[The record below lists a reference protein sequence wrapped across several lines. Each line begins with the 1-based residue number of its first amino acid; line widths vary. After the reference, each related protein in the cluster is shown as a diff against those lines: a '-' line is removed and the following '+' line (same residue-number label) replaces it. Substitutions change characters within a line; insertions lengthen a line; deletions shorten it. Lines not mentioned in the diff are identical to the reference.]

1 MDLYEKKRVEM
12 MYWDLILLGHGS
24 QADLLPYF
32 MKLLEGIDKLSII
45 KVSIDRTI
53 LSVKIFLFFVLH
65 VNDLQ
70 MV

>member
-1 MDLYEKKRVEM
+1 MDLKQIYCP
-12 MYWDLILLGHGS
+12 ILWN
-24 QADLLPYF
+24 F
-32 MKLLEGIDKLSII
+32 WREGIDKLSII